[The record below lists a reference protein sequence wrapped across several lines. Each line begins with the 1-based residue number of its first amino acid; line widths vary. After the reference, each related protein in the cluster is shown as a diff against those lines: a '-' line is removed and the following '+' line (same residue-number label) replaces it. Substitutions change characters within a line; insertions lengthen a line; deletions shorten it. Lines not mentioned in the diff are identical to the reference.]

1 MVKEQFKAGH
11 PVHTYLVEEE
21 LIITLLEELINTN
34 PNEEFQKF
42 YNLFNHLAT
51 VERRFERKENQLFPF

>member
-21 LIITLLEELINTN
+21 LIISLLEELTNTN

-42 YNLFNHLAT
+42 YKYAKYRETLHPSILP
-51 VERRFERKENQLFPF
+51 RLL